1 MKELF
6 LRNPWFRVLIPLL
19 LIIVTNVCGSA
30 LILQISSDN
39 EVNWASM
46 PSKNS
51 FYIIIISLV
60 ILCFYQIQ
68 IFKHDKETIKGFT
81 PKEYEAYLRTKVV
94 EDVAKRSRKLI
105 QKGEINQLEKETETF
120 KKLYGENY

>member
-6 LRNPWFRVLIPLL
+6 LRNPWFRVLIPVLL
-19 LIIVTNVCGSA
+19 MVVANICGNA
-30 LILQISSDN
+30 LIFEISSAN

-46 PSKNS
+46 PSKVS
-51 FYIIIISLV
+51 FYILIISLI

-68 IFKHDKETIKGFT
+68 IFKHDKELIKGFT
-81 PKEYEAYLRTKVV
+81 PKEYEACIRSKVI

-120 KKLYGENY
+120 KKLYGENC